1 MNRFLA
7 GREARMDFKKPWDFV
22 FDLKDSLDFRRWD
35 SDTKNLLGEDI
46 FAQNVFFLALL
57 DKLRTFFK
65 ENPDAEN

>member
-1 MNRFLA
+1 
-7 GREARMDFKKPWDFV
+7 MDFKKPWDFV

-57 DKLRTFFK
+57 DKIRTFFK
-65 ENPDAEN
+65 ENPDVDF